1 MSIRNADP
9 DGPAYILIKDTPTEW
24 LEIKRVIILIN
35 IWLPTMEDSLSS
47 VLMQKLKEHFLLTLP
62 FLATI
67 GK

>member
-9 DGPAYILIKDTPTEW
+9 DGPAYILIQDTPTEW